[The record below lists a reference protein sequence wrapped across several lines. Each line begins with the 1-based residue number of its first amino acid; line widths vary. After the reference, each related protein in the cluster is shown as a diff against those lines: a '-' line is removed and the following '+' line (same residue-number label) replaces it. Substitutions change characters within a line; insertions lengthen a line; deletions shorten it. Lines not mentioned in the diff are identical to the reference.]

1 MTSAIYLDENP
12 SRHYSFYVVESE
24 LVIFSLFR
32 FSLMQPIDILILS
45 NGPGE
50 VSTWV
55 RPVVKALRQQLGMDV
70 SFVRISVVL
79 SPCGHAMGT
88 ESDVVRGFCEVNRVQ
103 APEHF
108 FPFLLQGKTTDNWD
122 WRSQG
127 IVLFLGGDQF
137 FPVMIGRRLGYQT
150 VVYAEREARWPRWI
164 DRYGAKSEAVVTS
177 VPSRYQSKLTVVG
190 DLMVDLSPL
199 SPPRSQTA
207 PPLIALLPG
216 SKSGKLAQGLPLCLA
231 IAEQIYLKIPQAR
244 FILPVAPTL
253 NLATLAKFAD
263 PQHNLIIQNFGW
275 TGAQLTCEDQTPYL
289 KTDQGLKVEL
299 ITESPAHKVLSQ
311 CHFALTSIG
320 ANTAELAALGLPFIV
335 LLPLQQFD
343 AMRTWDG
350 LPGILASLPIIG
362 ATMAKIINLIVLA
375 QGRRLYAWPN
385 IWAKREIVPEL
396 MGMLEPAEVA
406 KIGLDWLNHPEKLE
420 MIRQQLRQVCGQPG
434 AAQKMARIITDLVQ
448 ASSK

>member
-1 MTSAIYLDENP
+1 
-12 SRHYSFYVVESE
+12 
-24 LVIFSLFR
+24 
-32 FSLMQPIDILILS
+32 MQPIDILILS

-50 VSTWV
+50 VLTWV

-88 ESDVVRGFCEVNRVQ
+88 ESDVVRGFREVNRVQ
-103 APEHF
+103 SPEHF
-108 FPFLLQGKTTDNWD
+108 FPFLLQGKTAESWD
-122 WRSQG
+122 WRDKG

-137 FPVMIGRRLGYQT
+137 FPVVIGRRLGYQT
-150 VVYAEREARWPRWI
+150 VIYAEREARWPRWI
-164 DRYGAKSEAVVTS
+164 DRYGAKSEAVVRS

-190 DLMVDLSPL
+190 DLMVDLTPL
-199 SPPRSQTA
+199 SSIDQTA

-216 SKSGKLAQGLPLCLA
+216 SKPWKLAQGVPLCLA
-231 IAEQIYLKIPQAR
+231 IAEQIHLKFPQAR

-253 NLATLAKFAD
+253 NLAILAKFAD
-263 PQHNLIIQNFGW
+263 PQHNLIIQNFSW
-275 TGAQLTCEDQTPYL
+275 TGAQLLTCEDQTPYL
-289 KTDQGLKVEL
+289 KTNQGLKVEL
-299 ITESPAHKVLSQ
+299 ITESPAYEVLCG
-311 CHFALTSIG
+311 CHFALTTVG
-320 ANTAELAALGLPFIV
+320 ANTAELATLGLPFIV
-335 LLPLQQFD
+335 LLPLQQLD

-350 LPGILASLPIIG
+350 LPGVLASLPIIG

-396 MGMLEPAEVA
+396 LGMLEPAEVA
-406 KIGLDWLNHPEKLE
+406 KIALDWLNHPEKLE
-420 MIRQQLRQVCGQPG
+420 MIRQQLRQICGQPG
-434 AAQKMARIITDLVQ
+434 AAQKMAQIITDLVQ